1 MVLIPSVVKLSRR
14 KGFLTPATQKIS
26 FCHSRSIHPTISI
39 HSGVHAEINTRMAQ
53 NHPKSSNVQPKLN
66 IHPNMHSKT
75 IPCCHVH
82 PIVHWLFPL
91 TLPPLL
97 AFIGLRLPQDLK
109 SAASV
114 VPIHHQHTGLALL
127 GPRNSKGPGADRLKM
142 GSPIFQNSNFS
153 GNPFFL
159 KSNVSE

>member
-1 MVLIPSVVKLSRR
+1 MGSELFHRTTMGASELGTWHHQIWSNMVVPSQNLIP
-14 KGFLTPATQKIS
+14 
-26 FCHSRSIHPTISI
+26 
-39 HSGVHAEINTRMAQ
+39 

-159 KSNVSE
+159 KSNVSEWFLFG